1 MVRLRP
7 GPRGSRWVEMK
18 ASAGQLLF
26 RRCLFRFFSLQQ
38 IRDSIIIW
46 KWGFCMSNGK
56 TKTNEQIAMTVSVNS
71 IAVNLL
77 LSVFKLAAGFL
88 AGSSAMVSD
97 GIHSASDVFSTFIVI
112 IGVRISGKASD
123 EDHPYGHDRFECVAS
138 IILAIL
144 LGLTGV
150 GIGMSGIE
158 KLTGGNYGELAV
170 PGMMALA
177 AAVISIVVKEIMY
190 WYTRNAAKKINSGAL
205 MADAWHHR
213 SDALSSI
220 GSFIGIFGARM
231 GFPVLDPLA
240 SVVICIF
247 IIKAA
252 VDIFRDAIS
261 KMTDKSCDDE
271 TVSKMNACI
280 LRVQGV
286 QGVDLLKTRTFG
298 SRIYVDIEI
307 SADGDMKLREAHAI
321 AEDVHHTI
329 EKEFPL
335 VKHCMVHVN
344 PA

>member
-1 MVRLRP
+1 
-7 GPRGSRWVEMK
+7 
-18 ASAGQLLF
+18 
-26 RRCLFRFFSLQQ
+26 
-38 IRDSIIIW
+38 
-46 KWGFCMSNGK
+46 MSSVK
-56 TKTNEQIAMTVSVNS
+56 TKTNEQIAMAVSINS

-77 LSVFKLAAGFL
+77 LSLFKLAAGFI
-88 AGSSAMVSD
+88 AGSGAMISD

-112 IGVRISGKASD
+112 IGVRISGKDSD

-150 GIGMSGIE
+150 GIGMTGIE
-158 KLTGGNYGELAV
+158 KLTGGNYGDLTV
-170 PGMMALA
+170 PGVMALV
-177 AAVISIVVKEIMY
+177 AAVISIVVKEMMY

-220 GSFIGIFGARM
+220 GSFIGVFGARM

-252 VDIFRDAIS
+252 VDIFRDAVS

-271 TVSKMNACI
+271 TVKKMDDCI
-280 LRVQGV
+280 RQVDGV
-286 QGVDLLKTRTFG
+286 MDVDLLKTRTFG
-298 SRIYVDIEI
+298 SKIYVDIEI
-307 SADGDMKLREAHAI
+307 SADGDMRLRDAHAI
-321 AEDVHHTI
+321 AENVHDSI